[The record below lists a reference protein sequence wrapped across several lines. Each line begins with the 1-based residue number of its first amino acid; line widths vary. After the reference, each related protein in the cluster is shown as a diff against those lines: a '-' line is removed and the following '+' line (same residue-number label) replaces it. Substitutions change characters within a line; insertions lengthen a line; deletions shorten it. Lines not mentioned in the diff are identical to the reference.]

1 MNTKEEIKSCLHEP
15 ILDLYNHYSSKQF
28 YEVDTILFVTLH
40 YLDMS
45 GGAKHELILK
55 LIKFSSHGIKVSVS
69 NLLEKMIKNEKLEL
83 HTVVEDLTDK
93 DIFDPDRTPSNS
105 SHPGIVNIRGKP
117 STRPTDYDPSWD
129 GFDKAKFQS
138 SSNTGCK
145 FVRTKSVTFIAASS
159 NLADLM
165 YHKLNRPVPC
175 GIPDCEVVFEF
186 GKTVIGRALICSPE
200 NHPSYGLTP
209 MVCAKHI
216 KQSTDNSDETIFEVV
231 AVRNEGENLPFNP
244 DRKKIVKSLFNE
256 PQPSKSTT
264 YNPEDIYY
272 SDGEQLPNTNII
284 QHPLSPSGSEAS
296 RGEDETKGESV
307 KDFYDENASDHDDEN
322 GNVEGNKTD
331 AAGE

>member
-1 MNTKEEIKSCLHEP
+1 MISREVGYDALKEQFDERGELVAELKIKIKVLEKATPKSALVAENLGLKSNNSNLRKSVGVLRVETVRLKEVEKKYKEILRKFGSNDVRAKQMNTKEEIKSCLHEP

-55 LIKFSSHGIKVSVS
+55 LRKFSSHGIKVSVC

-83 HTVVEDLTDK
+83 QTVVEDLTEK
-93 DIFDPDRTPSNS
+93 DIFDPNRTPSNS

-186 GKTVIGRALICSPE
+186 GKTFIGRALICSPDT
-200 NHPSYGLTP
+200 NGL
-209 MVCAKHI
+209 C
-216 KQSTDNSDETIFEVV
+216 
-231 AVRNEGENLPFNP
+231 
-244 DRKKIVKSLFNE
+244 
-256 PQPSKSTT
+256 
-264 YNPEDIYY
+264 
-272 SDGEQLPNTNII
+272 
-284 QHPLSPSGSEAS
+284 
-296 RGEDETKGESV
+296 
-307 KDFYDENASDHDDEN
+307 
-322 GNVEGNKTD
+322 
-331 AAGE
+331 